1 MLILGIDPGLSGALA
16 LYAPTRGEYALTV
29 TDMPVHVL
37 KVNGKVRR
45 RLDGHS
51 LARCDAILAA
61 PTHAILENVHSMP
74 KQGIASAFS
83 FGKVFGAIE
92 QCLIDRN
99 IPYTLV
105 EPALWKRVL
114 GVPADKD
121 GARRRASQL
130 MPRFA
135 NEWAAIRGVRNK
147 DQAGGRAEAALLA
160 YYGSRLQT
168 AARSAPKIT
177 VLEIFT

>member
-1 MLILGIDPGLSGALA
+1 VTILGIDPGLSGALA
-16 LYAPTRGEYALTV
+16 AYQPHDNDLIV
-29 TDMPVHVL
+29 TDVPVHVL
-37 KVNGKVRR
+37 KVNRRDRR

-51 LARCDAILAA
+51 LARCGAILAA
-61 PTHAILENVHSMP
+61 PTHAYLENVHSMP
-74 KQGIASAFS
+74 AQGIASAFT

-92 QCLIDRN
+92 QCLIDHN

-130 MPRFA
+130 MPKHA
-135 NEWAAIRGVRNK
+135 HLWARAK
-147 DQAGGRAEAALLA
+147 DDGRAEAALIA
-160 YYGSRLQT
+160 YYGSRIQQ
-168 AARSAPKIT
+168 AAASVDAAGQ
-177 VLEIFT
+177 VLLKEIFS

>member
-1 MLILGIDPGLSGALA
+1 MTTEDGRHVLILGIDPGLSGALA
-16 LYAPTRGEYALTV
+16 LYAPTRRGNELTV

-51 LARCDAILAA
+51 LARCDAILSA

-74 KQGIASAFS
+74 EQGIASAFS

-130 MPRFA
+130 MPAFSCLWDRA
-135 NEWAAIRGVRNK
+135 K
-147 DQAGGRAEAALLA
+147 DDGRAEAALLA
-160 YYGSRLQT
+160 YYGSRLY
-168 AARSAPKIT
+168 RAPSMIPA
-177 VLEIFT
+177 VDIFA